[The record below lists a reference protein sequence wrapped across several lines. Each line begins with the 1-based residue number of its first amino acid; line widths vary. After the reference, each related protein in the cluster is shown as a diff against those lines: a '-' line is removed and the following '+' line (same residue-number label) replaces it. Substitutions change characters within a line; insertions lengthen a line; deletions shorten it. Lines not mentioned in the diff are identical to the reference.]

1 MVAVEVAPLT
11 VAVMVAP
18 PLLEIVP
25 AVAVNVPVVELAAT
39 VTEAGMVRLAL
50 LDDRDTVVP
59 PVGAALDKVTVHVL
73 VALEVRVLGEH

>member
-1 MVAVEVAPLT
+1 MT